1 MEIILCPLRAHR
13 PVVEEIDALLDVSM
27 LERDASSDGED
38 LFLCTEGSKQAP
50 TGSAT
55 PAVFWLFGRGELVVS
70 IPYNRG
76 YALYDNCTNR

>member
-38 LFLCTEGSKQAP
+38 LYVYGMKQAISSARDIWAVWGVSSLSAYH
-50 TGSAT
+50 TGYT
-55 PAVFWLFGRGELVVS
+55 PS
-70 IPYNRG
+70 YN
-76 YALYDNCTNR
+76 